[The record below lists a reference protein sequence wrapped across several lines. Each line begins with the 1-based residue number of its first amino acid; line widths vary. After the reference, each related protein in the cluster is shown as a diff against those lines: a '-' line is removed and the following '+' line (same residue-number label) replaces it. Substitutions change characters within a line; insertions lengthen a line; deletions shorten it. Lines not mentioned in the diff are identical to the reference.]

1 MLHLQKVETK
11 LIKTVHHIDF
21 LSSTI
26 DQEIT
31 LKGLAC
37 TVNVMEADAK
47 TNRVIQDH
55 IKKSVIGLMEL
66 IRGHYDT
73 LETKFEKEKEVKE
86 ATIESLNNDYNW
98 IPKQWKHTSSNTR
111 CSDQYIKG
119 DDKSIKKVRAEEDLE
134 NA

>member
-86 ATIESLNNDYNW
+86 ATIESLNNE
-98 IPKQWKHTSSNTR
+98 NTQAQIQDAQTNISKEMTNPSR
-111 CSDQYIKG
+111 K
-119 DDKSIKKVRAEEDLE
+119 LE
-134 NA
+134 QKRT